1 MSLPETRLSRR
12 AFLAASG
19 ALAAT
24 ACATLPET
32 PRAQYIDGLSFLPE
46 DLSEIADA
54 GLSAMICDV
63 SEIEEIRDK
72 DNIPRYLRTFEA
84 NDKAIDAAVARLENT
99 RFAYLALR
107 GSDIG
112 KKAGCAT
119 FLQFQSCEPIGS
131 DLSRIDRFH
140 AKGLRVLQFTHHN
153 NNLFAGGALERIQS
167 GLTTL
172 GREGL
177 AQMNRLRILP
187 DVSHGSEATMLEAAK
202 ASRTP
207 IVYSHGACRAI
218 VDNPRCI
225 PDSAI
230 RAIAEGGGVIGI
242 FMMSFWLTRDN
253 PPKPEHLVAHIRHVI
268 KVGGIDAVAIANDFP
283 MAGQANLV
291 KLGNDNAEGVK
302 EYLPWWKAMRDSRI
316 PGFEI
321 LPEHV
326 VIPAFNAIDR
336 LPRIHATLDRAG
348 FRAREIDRIMGG
360 NWQRVL
366 TDVLA

>member
-1 MSLPETRLSRR
+1 MSLPDTRFSRR

-24 ACATLPET
+24 ACATLPEA
-32 PRAQYIDGLSFLPE
+32 PGPKYIDGLSFLPE

-54 GLSAMICDV
+54 GLSAMICDI
-63 SEIEEIRDK
+63 SEIQEIRDK

-84 NDKAIDAAVARLENT
+84 NDKAIDAAVARLKNS

-112 KKAGCAT
+112 KKPGCAT

-153 NNLFAGGALERIQS
+153 NNLFAGGALERIQT
-167 GLTTL
+167 GLSPL

-177 AQMNRLRILP
+177 AEMNRLRILP

-202 ASRTP
+202 GSSTP

-218 VDNPRCI
+218 IDNPRCI
-225 PDSAI
+225 TNTAI
-230 RAIAEGGGVIGI
+230 RAIAERGGTIGI

-253 PPKPEHLVAHIRHVI
+253 PPKPEHLIAHIRHVI
-268 KVGGIDAVAIANDFP
+268 NVGGIDAVAIANDFP
-283 MAGQANLV
+283 MAGQTNLV
-291 KLGNDNAEGVK
+291 KLGNDNTEGVK
-302 EYLPWWKAMRDSRI
+302 EYLAWWKAMRDSGI

-326 VIPAFNAIDR
+326 VIPEFNAIDR
-336 LPRIHATLDRAG
+336 LPRIQETLERSG
-348 FRAREIDRIMGG
+348 FRAGEIDRIMGG

-366 TDVLA
+366 TDVLG

>member
-1 MSLPETRLSRR
+1 MNAFDAGFSRR

-24 ACATLPET
+24 ACTTLPEA
-32 PRAQYIDGLSFLPE
+32 PRPRYIDGLSFLPE
-46 DLSEIADA
+46 DLSEIAGA

-84 NDKAIDAAVARLENT
+84 NDKAIDAAAARLEST
-99 RFAYLALR
+99 RFAYLARR

-112 KKAGCAT
+112 KKPGCAT

-131 DLSRIDRFH
+131 DLGRIGRFH

-167 GLTTL
+167 GLTSL

-177 AQMNRLRILP
+177 SEMNRLRILP

-230 RAIAEGGGVIGI
+230 RSISERGGVIGI

-253 PPKPEHLVAHIRHVI
+253 PPTPEHLVAHIRHVI

-302 EYLPWWKAMRDSRI
+302 EYLPWWKAMRDSGI
-316 PGFEI
+316 PGFET

-326 VIPAFNAIDR
+326 IIPAFNTIDR
-336 LPRIHATLDRAG
+336 LPRIHAALESAG

-366 TDVLA
+366 TDVLG